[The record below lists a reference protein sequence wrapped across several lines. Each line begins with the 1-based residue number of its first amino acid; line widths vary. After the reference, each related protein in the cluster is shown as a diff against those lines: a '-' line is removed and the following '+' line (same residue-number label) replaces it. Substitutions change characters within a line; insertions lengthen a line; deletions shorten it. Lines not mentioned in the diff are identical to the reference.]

1 MIGRR
6 SGGSTDM
13 RVSTGQASRADNRM
27 FSVIVESFGI
37 GRQRRSQRTLT
48 VPFER
53 LQSLMQTIAKQGGRI
68 VSIND
73 AEVPAAGADADSVVT
88 DPAAAAPAASTPAP
102 SPKVSPNAHAD
113 VPVKIGRA
121 HV

>member
-1 MIGRR
+1 MIDRR
-6 SGGSTDM
+6 SGGSTHM
-13 RVSTGQASRADNRM
+13 RVSTGQANRADNRM

-73 AEVPAAGADADSVVT
+73 AEVPAAAPDADSVVT
-88 DPAAAAPAASTPAP
+88 DPAPAAPAASTSAP
-102 SPKVSPNAHAD
+102 SPKVSQ
-113 VPVKIGRA
+113 IGRA